1 MGALLL
7 HVGPHKTGSTAIQA
21 MLAGNAEALAAAGWQ
36 AEPLAGFAGGAHGLA
51 DLLSMDRTDAARP
64 ALDALAERA
73 AGDTDTIVSSENFSR
88 LNTAQVQTL
97 IGALPFDTIRMVYY
111 LRNPLLRLQSAWR
124 ERVKH
129 GYRHTL
135 VEFVAGRLL
144 TPFQDSEI
152 NDLVRLRPWL
162 DTLGRDR
169 VDVHLYD
176 PIADAGAHFFAT
188 YLPGVTAPQAPRHRV
203 NTSPAVERV
212 EVYRALAGYQTHL
225 LRSRDFDPQVEKIL
239 DRIAGIQDSQ
249 DGAYARTLPL
259 SLDSAI
265 LRRIEIELAR
275 ACGFESDR
283 LFDRRSLRLDY
294 LAPEIW
300 FEHPDL
306 TEDLFALRARIADA
320 LGQPVFD
327 ERLRKL

>member
-1 MGALLL
+1 MAALLL
-7 HVGPHKTGSTAIQA
+7 HVGPHKTGSTAIQN
-21 MLAGNAEALAAAGWQ
+21 MLAGNAAALDAAGWRV
-36 AEPLAGFAGGAHGLA
+36 ETLPEIDSGPHGLA
-51 DLLSMDRTDAARP
+51 DMVSMDRLDAAQP
-64 ALDALAERA
+64 ALDALAGRA
-73 AGDTDTIVSSENFSR
+73 RRDGDTILSSENFSR
-88 LNTAQVQTL
+88 LNPDQAGALVA
-97 IGALPFDTIRMVYY
+97 ALPFDDIRVVYY

-144 TPFQDSEI
+144 APFQDSEI
-152 NDLVRLRPWL
+152 NDTVRLRPWIEA
-162 DTLGRDR
+162 LGGDH

-188 YLPGVTAPQAPRHRV
+188 YAPAVDDPVAPPHRV
-203 NTSPAVERV
+203 NLSPPVERV

-225 LRSRDFDPQVEKIL
+225 LRSRDFDADI
-239 DRIAGIQDSQ
+239 DRILERIAAIQTAS
-249 DGAYARTLPL
+249 DGGYGRSLSL

-275 ACGFESDR
+275 TCGFGDDR
-283 LFDRRSLRLDY
+283 LFERRVVDLDY

-306 TEDLFALRARIADA
+306 AMALFDLRGRIATA
-320 LGQPVFD
+320 LGPPVFD
-327 ERLRKL
+327 ERLRRL